1 MEVQQENIY
10 HEILEFGVSVVW
22 LAIAFGIYFGGGIK
36 AFSTLHTL
44 GIDILESLFVVFFA
58 FVLHELAH
66 RIAARRYGFQAV
78 YHVWIPGL
86 ILAMGAALL
95 GWLFAAPGDVYIPI
109 GQNTAENRAKMGKS
123 ALAGPVVNMVLTVIF
138 TVLFLVLSSFAEIV
152 KSGTGN
158 IPVQI
163 PTYVTDTASM
173 GIVINVWLAVFNLIP
188 WGNFDGQKV
197 FRWNKKVWGIFFAA
211 AVVLLVLI
219 FFA

>member
-10 HEILEFGVSVVW
+10 REILEFGVSVVW
-22 LAIAFGIYFGGGIK
+22 LAIAFGIYFAGGIK

-44 GIDILESLFVVFFA
+44 GTDILESLFVVFFA

-86 ILAMGAALL
+86 LLAMGAALL
-95 GWLFAAPGDVYIPI
+95 GFLLAAPGGVYIPI
-109 GQNTAENRAKMGKS
+109 GQNTAENRAKVGKS
-123 ALAGPVVNMVLTVIF
+123 ALTGPVVNMVLSVVF
-138 TVLFLVLSSFAEIV
+138 TVLFLILDSFGQIFKSSA
-152 KSGTGN
+152 GTA
-158 IPVQI
+158 VQI
-163 PTYVTDTASM
+163 PSYILDTASM
-173 GIVINVWLAVFNLIP
+173 GAVINAWLALFNLIP

-197 FRWNKKVWGIFFAA
+197 FQWNKKVWTIFF
-211 AVVLLVLI
+211 VGSIVLFVLV